1 VSRKEKKSGFS
12 LFSES
17 RVGGRACATERKK
30 KKKRKEKNSLSLSLR
45 LSLFLSDF
53 SHPKQ
58 RKKSSVTPSAMDLRL
73 CWSEGA
79 GRRAEVVSA
88 GVSLAPAVAETAEA
102 EAPAPAPAADVAK
115 AAASAARKAT
125 DCSLEGGSRLSIIF
139 LCGKERAE
147 WAGGGRNE

>member
-1 VSRKEKKSGFS
+1 MGA
-12 LFSES
+12 
-17 RVGGRACATERKK
+17 RARPNE
-30 KKKRKEKNSLSLSLR
+30 KKKRKEKKRTLSLSLR
-45 LSLFLSDF
+45 LSLFLSEF

-58 RKKSSVTPSAMDLRL
+58 RKKSSVTPSAVDLRL

-115 AAASAARKAT
+115 AAASAAREAT
-125 DCSLEGGSRLSIIF
+125 DCSLEGGSCLSIIF

-147 WAGGGRNE
+147 WAGGAATSEGEREREKMTETIFCFFF